1 MQRSASATTCAT
13 RVHDAHNHAA
23 PLVRRS
29 RAVRVACAD
38 QGEQIAAANDRD
50 EKNDVVL
57 LVEMYKSSFWGEDA
71 ISTYVAPCKRKSV
84 KVGGGSGR
92 GEERRP
98 LRIFVERKSGGL
110 WKGGE
115 RERKK
120 GTFAKHQEPQ
130 SAR

>member
-23 PLVRRS
+23 PLVRTS

-50 EKNDVVL
+50 ENDVVL

-84 KVGGGSGR
+84 KVGGEAE
-92 GEERRP
+92 EERRED
-98 LRIFVERKSGGL
+98 L
-110 WKGGE
+110 
-115 RERKK
+115 
-120 GTFAKHQEPQ
+120 
-130 SAR
+130 